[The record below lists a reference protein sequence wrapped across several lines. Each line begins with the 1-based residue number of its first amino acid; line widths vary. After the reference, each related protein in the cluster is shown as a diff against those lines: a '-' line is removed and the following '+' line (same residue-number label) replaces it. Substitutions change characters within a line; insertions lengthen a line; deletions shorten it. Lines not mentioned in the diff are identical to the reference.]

1 MKRKFGIVQIE
12 ITRVTRI
19 HNRFLRNRFEE
30 KVEQLIDLTS
40 SAQKKSIEYL
50 FYGVDPKIPNEI
62 YRAMEEGFRQPIEY
76 STIGVP
82 QEVSLVNSV
91 VAAESPRIYSF
102 VKQDEMMLRSSSSPM
117 KNSKSNLIKIIEN
130 IPSGHLLI

>member
-1 MKRKFGIVQIE
+1 M
-12 ITRVTRI
+12 RVTRI

-40 SAQKKSIEYL
+40 AVQKKSIEYL

-76 STIGVP
+76 SRMGVS
-82 QEVSLVNSV
+82 QDVSLVNSV

-102 VKQDEMMLRSSSSPM
+102 VKEDGMMLRSSSSPM
-117 KNSKSNLIKIIEN
+117 KSSKSNLIKMIEN